1 MATNNKRIV
10 GYLPLEYHNKLREY
24 MKEQSLTESAALV
37 RIVRQFFSSTVTAN
51 VPQTTTEKDDTI
63 ASLEADMA
71 RIKHRLM
78 VLESEVTSIKQRRGG
93 KSQTYPFATP
103 PLKLLPQTEDQLSTR
118 LGVMPSSI
126 KEAVEKGED
135 YFKDWS
141 KRRDPAS
148 RAWQKRGNL
157 FHPLYD

>member
-1 MATNNKRIV
+1 
-10 GYLPLEYHNKLREY
+10 

-37 RIVRQFFSSTVTAN
+37 RIVRQFFSRAVSSD
-51 VPQTTTEKDDTI
+51 VPQTTEEKDDTI

-71 RIKHRLM
+71 RVLHRLM
-78 VLESEVTSIKQRRGG
+78 VLEEEVASIQQRRVG
-93 KSQTYPFATP
+93 KSQAYPFSRP
-103 PLKLLPQTEDQLSTR
+103 PLLPPLPEDQLATR

-126 KEAVEKGED
+126 KEAAQKGED

-141 KRRDPAS
+141 KRKDPGS